1 MIGFR
6 EPGYLWKIKE
16 VSFCLG
22 IPSEGG
28 IDANGISARSSN
40 EAEVV

>member
-1 MIGFR
+1 MEDQR
-6 EPGYLWKIKE
+6 S
-16 VSFCLG
+16 SFCLG
-22 IPSEGG
+22 THRRDG